1 MMNPE
6 LRRNLWLEITPHRL
20 LAMPVVLGLAFL
32 ALSAINRENAIETV
46 SWTAL
51 AGFGVLTI
59 LWGTRLAANSILDE
73 MADKTWDWQ
82 RLSILSPWT
91 MTWGKL
97 LGATAFAW
105 YGGLVCLAVFLATA
119 QATSIASPAK
129 VALIAL
135 LLAVMLQAS
144 GIAAALHISRKG
156 VPQHRRSV
164 GFLVIIV
171 VLYVVPFVMTQGI
184 ESAKP
189 VSWYGMTF
197 DGANFSL
204 VSAALFAV
212 WAVTGAWRAMCQGL
226 AVRTTPLLWLLFL
239 LCVSVYSAGF
249 AGIGS
254 GFSALHAVLLSLMLW
269 SLGLT
274 YMMLFTEPTSPVVV
288 RRVLRKLD
296 LKQWRRA
303 AEEVPC
309 WPLTWLV
316 AAGSAIAFALLGAGA
331 EPSTF
336 LREWAS
342 TPIPLTLLAARDAG
356 LLMLFLAAPNPK
368 RAEATT
374 LVYMLV
380 LYWVLPGLLYAVDL
394 AVVANLV
401 LPLGSGNTWLQIPVA
416 LAQAV
421 VVWWFAWQRVGQ
433 RLASTRRADGG

>member
-1 MMNPE
+1 
-6 LRRNLWLEITPHRL
+6 
-20 LAMPVVLGLAFL
+20 
-32 ALSAINRENAIETV
+32 
-46 SWTAL
+46 
-51 AGFGVLTI
+51 
-59 LWGTRLAANSILDE
+59 
-73 MADKTWDWQ
+73 
-82 RLSILSPWT
+82 
-91 MTWGKL
+91 
-97 LGATAFAW
+97 
-105 YGGLVCLAVFLATA
+105 
-119 QATSIASPAK
+119 
-129 VALIAL
+129 
-135 LLAVMLQAS
+135 
-144 GIAAALHISRKG
+144 
-156 VPQHRRSV
+156 
-164 GFLVIIV
+164 
-171 VLYVVPFVMTQGI
+171 
-184 ESAKP
+184 
-189 VSWYGMTF
+189 
-197 DGANFSL
+197 
-204 VSAALFAV
+204 
-212 WAVTGAWRAMCQGL
+212 VTGAWRAMCQGL

-254 GFSALHAVLLSLMLW
+254 GFSALHAILLSLMLW

-288 RRVLRKLD
+288 RRVMRKLD

-342 TPIPLTLLAARDAG
+342 TPIPLTLLVARDAG
-356 LLMLFLAAPNPK
+356 LLMLFLAAPSPK

-394 AVVANLV
+394 AVVANMV

-421 VVWWFAWQRVGQ
+421 AVWWFAWQRVGQ
-433 RLASTRRADGG
+433 RLSSTRRADGG